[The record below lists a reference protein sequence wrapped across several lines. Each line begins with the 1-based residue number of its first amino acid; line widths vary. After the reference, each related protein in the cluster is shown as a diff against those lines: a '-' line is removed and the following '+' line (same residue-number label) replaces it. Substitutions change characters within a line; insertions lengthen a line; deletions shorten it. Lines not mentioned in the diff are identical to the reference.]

1 MNYEAAISYAHQRMR
16 EIGKQP
22 QEYHFEPVRV
32 YPTDLENVLGHF
44 TVNAY
49 NEVYV
54 LVNSQNYFGL
64 FILADNSSFNSD
76 NPIDSGAPEFT
87 GMIHFYMINALWSF
101 NIINTDAFGSQTNK
115 IIPIEFLRI
124 VIY

>member
-32 YPTDLENVLGHF
+32 YPTDLENVLGYF

-49 NEVYV
+49 NEVYI
-54 LVNSQNYFGL
+54 LVNPQSYFGV

-87 GMIHFYMINALWSF
+87 GLIQFYRVNTQWSF
-101 NIINTDAFGSQTNK
+101 NVIGTDAFGSRTQ
-115 IIPIEFLRI
+115 IIPVEFLRI

>member
-32 YPTDLENVLGHF
+32 YPTDLENALGYF

-49 NEVYV
+49 NEVYI
-54 LVNSQNYFGL
+54 LVNPQSYFGL

-87 GMIHFYMINALWSF
+87 GLIQFYRVNTQWSF
-101 NIINTDAFGSQTNK
+101 KIIGTDAFGMKTK
-115 IIPIEFLRI
+115 IIPVEFLRI

>member
-22 QEYHFEPVRV
+22 QDYHFEPVRV
-32 YPTDLENVLGHF
+32 YPTDAENLLGHF
-44 TVNAY
+44 AVNAY
-49 NEVYV
+49 NEVYI
-54 LVNSQNYFGL
+54 LVNPQNYFGV

-87 GMIHFYMINALWSF
+87 GMIHFYRVNTQWSF
-101 NIINTDAFGSQTNK
+101 KLINTDAFGRKTK
-115 IIPIEFLRI
+115 IIPVEFLRI

>member
-22 QEYHFEPVRV
+22 QEYHFEPVRI
-32 YPTDLENVLGHF
+32 YPTDLENVLGYF

-49 NEVYV
+49 NEVYI
-54 LVNSQNYFGL
+54 LVNPQSYFGL
-64 FILADNSSFNSD
+64 FILADSSSFNSD

-87 GMIHFYMINALWSF
+87 GLIQFYRVNTQWSF
-101 NIINTDAFGSQTNK
+101 NVIGTDAFGSRTQ
-115 IIPIEFLRI
+115 IIPVEFLRI